1 MFQSQSFSPNPI
13 RPDLVPYTP
22 QSTTPP
28 SVSCHLQGSALPPWL
43 AYRLSQLV
51 PPGSFLHSSYHR
63 LRQNLASSRRSQ
75 AAAVSVLAI
84 VILFIIVALLRSR
97 PPADTRPIEERENW
111 RTEANRAC
119 LRKKEWRRPLCWRT
133 EGIVWH
139 VRQFEIWK
147 VVAWEAATTAAADA
161 AADSETASGTGG
173 GGSGETGGESATAGS
188 ASTAVAG
195 SAVAGVLPSS
205 AVTVPMSQ
213 IDLGILKS
221 PALAAKWTAGTKPAP
236 DGLLH
241 VLVDQ
246 FPCAAHG
253 CCAIHWQLRPNSTDL
268 LSLGNHFVR
277 FEYSALLKIPIEPR
291 YILDAGGTGMA
302 ALAFAL
308 LYPDALVVRVE
319 PEAENFRVGVVSS
332 ARVGNIVHVRAA
344 LWDRIAPLSL
354 CESQSELPGD
364 ADWPFANSSRQLGFV
379 TEEGGESG
387 GGGGGGG
394 GAGSGKKK
402 RVKESKRTRYQE
414 SLVGAG
420 PTCEGRVRGHVQGST
435 LTAIMAAYGIPRFD
449 LVKMDIE
456 GAERRVFAHKPS
468 LRVLRGVQVFIG
480 ELHEGGGVCEGCK
493 GTVLR
498 NFERWGGFKKFVDG
512 RNVLMLSR
520 DLFSC

>member
-1 MFQSQSFSPNPI
+1 MK
-13 RPDLVPYTP
+13 RGR
-22 QSTTPP
+22 
-28 SVSCHLQGSALPPWL
+28 QGSALPPWL
-43 AYRLSQLV
+43 AYRLSQL
-51 PPGSFLHSSYHR
+51 
-63 LRQNLASSRRSQ
+63 

-84 VILFIIVALLRSR
+84 VILFIIIALLRSR
-97 PPADTRPIEERENW
+97 PPADSRPIEERENW
-111 RTEANRAC
+111 RIEANRAC

-161 AADSETASGTGG
+161 AQDPETASATGG
-173 GGSGETGGESATAGS
+173 GGSGGNTGNGGGSATAGS

-277 FEYSALLKIPIEPR
+277 FEYSALLKIPIEPK

-402 RVKESKRTRYQE
+402 RVKEAKRTRYQE